1 MSTRLSS
8 LARTWTKKN
17 AAWGAVAAAT
27 AVAAWH
33 PRAKEGGDGDSG
45 DELTCSLLVD
55 GRGEVTSPDRSPSY
69 NPPGGFLLQSLPPI
83 LGASQTSTR
92 HATCHCESSAHRTP
106 PLKNEDKEIKRANIQ
121 RSRTLRILSSK
132 ATRNRRLSDVYD
144 VNFDSPLGEGAFGKV
159 LMVTN
164 KETGERVAM
173 KRIPKKTGK
182 QRRLPERDGGP
193 ASDTKVGWSSTHL
206 CPA

>member
-1 MSTRLSS
+1 MSTRLSSS

-17 AAWGAVAAAT
+17 AAWGAIAAAA

-33 PRAKEGGDGDSG
+33 PRAREVSDGDS
-45 DELTCSLLVD
+45 ELSCSLLVD

-69 NPPGGFLLQSLPPI
+69 NPSGGFLLPSLPRI

-92 HATCHCESSAHRTP
+92 HATCHCESSAHRVTP

-144 VNFDSPLGEGAFGKV
+144 VNFDSPLGEV
-159 LMVTN
+159 SVTFFSLSFP
-164 KETGERVAM
+164 
-173 KRIPKKTGK
+173 ICHF
-182 QRRLPERDGGP
+182 
-193 ASDTKVGWSSTHL
+193 SHF
-206 CPA
+206 